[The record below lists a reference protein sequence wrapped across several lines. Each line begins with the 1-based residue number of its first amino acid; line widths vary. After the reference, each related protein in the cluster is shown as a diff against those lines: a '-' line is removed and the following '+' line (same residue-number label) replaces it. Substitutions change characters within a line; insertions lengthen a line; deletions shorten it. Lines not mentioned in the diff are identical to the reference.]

1 METQAV
7 RMKILREKYLQHI
20 LNGKFLR
27 AKRYRDLKDREE
39 REMKKIRPII
49 RNCLDELIKQ
59 NVMRNKP
66 EITREKAK

>member
-27 AKRYRDLKDREE
+27 AKRYREE

>member
-1 METQAV
+1 
-7 RMKILREKYLQHI
+7 MKILREKYLQHI
-20 LNGKFLR
+20 LNSKFLR

>member
-20 LNGKFLR
+20 LNDKFLR
-27 AKRYRDLKDREE
+27 AKRYRDLNDREE

-66 EITREKAK
+66 EITREKVK